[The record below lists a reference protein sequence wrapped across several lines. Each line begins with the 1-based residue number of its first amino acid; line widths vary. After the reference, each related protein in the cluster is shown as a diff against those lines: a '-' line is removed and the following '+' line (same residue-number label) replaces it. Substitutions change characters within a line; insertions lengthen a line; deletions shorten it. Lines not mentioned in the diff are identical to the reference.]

1 MVDDPDDGLDTVRGG
16 VPPMTT
22 RRGGAEAA
30 EDTELGSAATGVATP
45 LPPPPVTSAQTGADP
60 GEPSAL
66 ALPPPPLPGLLHAT
80 RADSPLSRSRADSKP
95 PLPGDAARYRFG
107 DRLGEGGMGEVV
119 LAHDEHIGREVA
131 VKRIRALE
139 PTAEELSRFLR
150 EARIQGR
157 LEHPAVV
164 PVHDLAI
171 DRDGRPFFVMK
182 RLTGTTLQELLV
194 RLRGGADS
202 GADGGA
208 AVRRRMLRA
217 FVDVCLAI
225 EFAHSRGIVHRD
237 LKPAN
242 IMLGD
247 FGEVYVLDWG
257 VARALTEAA
266 DPGGPPS
273 GTRPAAPDLR
283 LDTGDTLVGTVLG
296 TPAYMA
302 PEQLAGE
309 RAGPAADIYALG
321 CILYEI
327 VAGVPLHAQRGAG
340 EAQPSPARPS
350 AHRPDAPPELDA
362 ICERATTVA
371 PAARL
376 GSARA
381 LGDAVQAYL
390 DGDRDVAARV
400 DLARRHIA
408 EARAA
413 LAAGD
418 DEARRA
424 AAMRAAGR
432 ALALDPTA
440 TEAADLVTHL
450 MLRPPRAVPAE
461 VDREIAAIDNESARH
476 HGRLAGLSMLG
487 YLGFVP
493 LLLWTG
499 VRDPVFVVAF
509 SLLAAGSCLHVFALT
524 RRADIVRRGIYL
536 NACINAVLIGLIAHM
551 VSPFIIA
558 PTLATTT
565 LMAYA
570 AHPRF
575 GRMSVMAVILG
586 AAVAVPWALELIGV
600 LPATYHFNAAGE
612 LVLASTVVRFSALPV
627 QVAFAA
633 LLVVLLGVVGLLSR
647 GLAKRQREATRTLEL
662 HAWHLRQ
669 VVPSAPR

>member
-16 VPPMTT
+16 APPMTT
-22 RRGGAEAA
+22 LRGRGEPAA
-30 EDTELGSAATGVATP
+30 DADLGRAATGAATP
-45 LPPPPVTSAQTGADP
+45 LPRPPVTAQTGADP

-66 ALPPPPLPGLLHAT
+66 ALPPPPLPGVLHAT

-95 PLPGDAARYRFG
+95 PLPGAAARYRFG

-131 VKRIRALE
+131 VKRIRALD
-139 PTAEELSRFLR
+139 PTAEDLSRFLR

-194 RLRGGADS
+194 RLRAGAS
-202 GADGGA
+202 GDGGA

-257 VARALTEAA
+257 VARALTEAD

-273 GTRPAAPDLR
+273 GTRPAAADLR

-340 EAQPSPARPS
+340 EALTQPPARPS

-362 ICERATTVA
+362 ICERATTGA

-418 DEARRA
+418 DEGRRA

-476 HGRLAGLSMLG
+476 QGRRASLSMLG

-499 VRDPVFVVAF
+499 VRDPAVVVAF
-509 SLLAAGSCLHVFALT
+509 ALLAAGSCLHVFALT
-524 RRADIVRRGIYL
+524 RRADIARRGIYL

-586 AAVAVPWALELIGV
+586 AAIAVPWGLELVGV

-612 LVLASTVVRFSALPV
+612 LVLASTVVRFSAVPV

>member
-1 MVDDPDDGLDTVRGG
+1 MVDDPDDGADTVRGG
-16 VPPMTT
+16 VPPVTT
-22 RRGGAEAA
+22 LPGRGGAAA
-30 EDTELGSAATGVATP
+30 DAELGRAATGIATP
-45 LPPPPVTSAQTGADP
+45 LPRPPAPTADP
-60 GEPSAL
+60 EEPSAV
-66 ALPPPPLPGLLHAT
+66 ALPPPPPPGLFYAT
-80 RADSPLSRSRADSKP
+80 RRDSPLSRSRADSKP

-107 DRLGEGGMGEVV
+107 EVLAEGGMGEVL

-150 EARIQGR
+150 EARVQGR

-194 RLRGGADS
+194 RLRA

-217 FVDVCLAI
+217 FVDACLAI

-257 VARALTEAA
+257 VARALTEAV
-266 DPGGPPS
+266 DPDGPPS
-273 GTRPAAPDLR
+273 GLMPAAADLR

-327 VAGVPLHAQRGAG
+327 VAGVPLHTQRSVG
-340 EAQPSPARPS
+340 EALTQPPARPS
-350 AHRPDAPPELDA
+350 AQRPDAPPELDA
-362 ICERATTVA
+362 ICERATTVD
-371 PAARL
+371 PDARY

-418 DEARRA
+418 DEVHRA
-424 AAMRAAGR
+424 TAMRAAGR

-450 MLRPPRAVPAE
+450 MLRPPKAVPAE
-461 VDREIAAIDNESARH
+461 VDRGMAAIDNESARH
-476 HGRLAGLSMLG
+476 QGRLAALSMLG

-509 SLLAAGSCLHVFALT
+509 SLLSAGSCLHVFALT
-524 RRADIVRRGIYL
+524 RRADIARRGIYL
-536 NACINAVLIGLIAHM
+536 NACINAVLIGLIAQM

-586 AAVAVPWALELIGV
+586 AAVAVPWALELTGA
-600 LPATYHFNAAGE
+600 LPSTYRFNAAGE
-612 LVLASTVVRFSALPV
+612 LVLASTVVRFSAVPV
-627 QVAFAA
+627 QVSFAV